1 MKLGVS
7 IFHGAQHFKKII
19 FIIGAK
25 KKLEVLVARSIFA
38 SENVKTGSGVFWK
51 GCDVEKLQATVA
63 QSTFINKN
71 EK

>member
-1 MKLGVS
+1 MLP
-7 IFHGAQHFKKII
+7 
-19 FIIGAK
+19 K

-71 EK
+71 EKIKCIDIVFKF